1 MLLHVCMPEGRLVF
15 GYLGRAALGG
25 NAPAAT
31 GRGNASCQQMGAME
45 WSTLEYL
52 SIIGGKGTKEGR
64 AMKCIS
70 ERMEPKLFEVVEDED
85 VKERSLC
92 PLI

>member
-31 GRGNASCQQMGAME
+31 GRGNASCLKMGAME
-45 WSTLEYL
+45 SPTLEYL
-52 SIIGGKGTKEGR
+52 SIIGGKGIEEDKAKE
-64 AMKCIS
+64 CIS

-85 VKERSLC
+85 VKERSLG